1 MLEIFIIMFLV
12 HKEFI
17 TTLLVMLLNT
27 LITLILFELIK
38 PFIKKKP
45 GSK

>member
-1 MLEIFIIMFLV
+1 
-12 HKEFI
+12 
-17 TTLLVMLLNT
+17 LLVLLLIT

-45 GSK
+45 GGD